1 MKTKTTLLLALAGTM
16 LLTGFEAFAEGGGIQ
31 SQQTPGGRHL
41 PNLASLANAARLR
54 PTRRYRYRRPIPRRP
69 VYHQP
74 QTTQQRT
81 NSVAP
86 KTLVVSGTLYSLYAP
101 ARSLTI
107 QDDNT
112 RSTMTLVITPQTQFI
127 RGGQQVQPTAFTT
140 YEHVAVTYQDTDRT
154 VKEVRLTPPSGA
166 PAHANKPKA
175 QQPRKF

>member
-1 MKTKTTLLLALAGTM
+1 MKAKPTLLLALAGAM
-16 LLTGFEAFAEGGGIQ
+16 LLPGFETFAEGGGIQ
-31 SQQTPGGRHL
+31 SRQAVGFRQP
-41 PNLASLANAARLR
+41 PNPSSLNHAARLR
-54 PTRRYRYRRPIPRRP
+54 PTRRYRYRRPTPRRP
-69 VYHQP
+69 IYRQP
-74 QTTQQRT
+74 QASQQRT

>member
-1 MKTKTTLLLALAGTM
+1 MKTKAIPLLALAGTM
-16 LLTGFEAFAEGGGIQ
+16 LLSGFETFAEGGGIQ
-31 SQQTPGGRHL
+31 SQQPPGIRQPPKL
-41 PNLASLANAARLR
+41 SSLANAARLR
-54 PTRRYRYRRPIPRRP
+54 PTRRHRYYRRIPRRP
-69 VYHQP
+69 IYRQP
-74 QTTQQRT
+74 QATQQRT

-127 RGGQQVQPTAFTT
+127 RGGQQVQPTAFST